1 MSDATPE
8 ELSRPDENRF
18 PPPSA
23 ANCSRFFIVGLVL
36 LTLLGF
42 GLRVFRLRNQSFWID
57 EVISVMAAQGPLKG
71 IYQRSVLAA
80 NSLPTYFVMLKPF
93 VTQSGPNIEFRAR
106 LLCVIAGAFSV
117 PVFVGVV
124 YWWRKRRGTALLAG
138 TLLAVNPLHLWYSQE
153 VRGYAVML
161 LFGLVALLGFELA
174 REKKR
179 IIWWALYAISA
190 ILAIA
195 VHRTGILFPA
205 ACGLW
210 HAWDVVKKRD
220 TWKNLL
226 GHLPVIVATLAA
238 LALKSYPPTEGYGR
252 SASGLEIIYTFL
264 TFVGGYSFGPSVT
277 DIQSHGPLAAISRH
291 AFETGILGA
300 VLAALALV
308 FILNFR
314 KFISGREIQLVI
326 LGVGMVSVYALLSGF
341 PYNVRYAL
349 PALFGFLALTTIMAN
364 ELNKSL
370 FARIAVGGL
379 LLVSLWADG
388 QWFYRWDYRKDDSR
402 GVAEWLTQNREK
414 TQSWMVL
421 PSYMN
426 VPVEWYLQGA
436 PEVLANEMHPT
447 SDRSTTFPPTPD
459 VFIVT
464 RRHHLQN
471 PDELIAAYNTSARA
485 THTNDTFAGFELY
498 VGAKK

>member
-1 MSDATPE
+1 
-8 ELSRPDENRF
+8 
-18 PPPSA
+18 
-23 ANCSRFFIVGLVL
+23 
-36 LTLLGF
+36 
-42 GLRVFRLRNQSFWID
+42 
-57 EVISVMAAQGPLKG
+57 
-71 IYQRSVLAA
+71 
-80 NSLPTYFVMLKPF
+80 
-93 VTQSGPNIEFRAR
+93 
-106 LLCVIAGAFSV
+106 
-117 PVFVGVV
+117 
-124 YWWRKRRGTALLAG
+124 
-138 TLLAVNPLHLWYSQE
+138 
-153 VRGYAVML
+153 
-161 LFGLVALLGFELA
+161 
-174 REKKR
+174 
-179 IIWWALYAISA
+179 
-190 ILAIA
+190 
-195 VHRTGILFPA
+195 
-205 ACGLW
+205 
-210 HAWDVVKKRD
+210 
-220 TWKNLL
+220 
-226 GHLPVIVATLAA
+226 
-238 LALKSYPPTEGYGR
+238 
-252 SASGLEIIYTFL
+252 
-264 TFVGGYSFGPSVT
+264 
-277 DIQSHGPLAAISRH
+277 
-291 AFETGILGA
+291 
-300 VLAALALV
+300 
-308 FILNFR
+308 
-314 KFISGREIQLVI
+314 
-326 LGVGMVSVYALLSGF
+326 SGF

-349 PALFGFLALTTIMAN
+349 PALFGFLALTTIMAS